1 MIVILGRILFLIT
14 LGLIAGCTP
23 ALGDRGVGQDLY
35 SSQTPRATN
44 NIAAYFGELCNQTN
58 LQRSGTAADCSDYS
72 MLVQAGFNDI
82 DARCDHYLAWIDN
95 KRVEAGRVHSS
106 LVAIGSAATS
116 VLTIASA
123 STDTI
128 AYVAQALGLTG
139 SLYDAFNNS
148 LLMGLES
155 STIKRIVYERRLEFR
170 RQFMQVTFS
179 KSPEMVFA
187 LRGYLRICTPQT
199 IVLDAN
205 TYALAAAS
213 GIAPQSLADSIQQE
227 VDAISA
233 FKSGKG
239 PATAGM
245 QADQKPSRGKV
256 SCKECDKIFPKESG
270 YTEAE
275 IKLVQRA
282 ICVPEDGKPGSDTLA
297 GIQNYRDTQGS
308 RNTGPLQRAEFEF
321 LATSGCRSGDP
332 EKGVKN
338 FYEAV
343 VMRDNPNRL
352 SDLIDDLNAV
362 IKKLPALDKATVTL
376 NTPELRDRIADARNL
391 YGMQATTT
399 NQNRSLSAELVKK
412 LATAAAQ

>member
-170 RQFMQVTFS
+170 RQFVKVNFS
-179 KSPEMVFA
+179 TSPDMVFA

-205 TYALAAAS
+205 AYALAVAS
-213 GIAPQSLADSIQQE
+213 GVAPQSLAKSIQQE
-227 VDAISA
+227 VDAIAAGQAPVTPGTSA
-233 FKSGKG
+233 GTGIK
-239 PATAGM
+239 
-245 QADQKPSRGKV
+245 RGAV
-256 SCKECDKIFPKESG
+256 VCDACDKLFADKG
-270 YTEAE
+270 YTPDR
-275 IKLVQRA
+275 IKAAQTAL
-282 ICVPEDGKPGSDTLA
+282 CVKSDGNPGKSTLMA
-297 GIQNYRDTQGS
+297 VTNFRDTQGWE
-308 RNTGPLQRAEFEF
+308 RTGLITEPEYSDLMSF
-321 LATSGCRSGDP
+321 GCKSGDLD
-332 EKGVKN
+332 KGLQN
-338 FYEAV
+338 FFEAV
-343 VMRDNPNRL
+343 TYRDNAEEL
-352 SDLIDDLNAV
+352 KQLIANLNL
-362 IKKLPALDKATVTL
+362 ILPATPLPSDSTLKSDALRAKIAEARARYQLGTGDPVNDTRMSRKLKDKIAG
-376 NTPELRDRIADARNL
+376 EAHKLR
-391 YGMQATTT
+391 
-399 NQNRSLSAELVKK
+399 
-412 LATAAAQ
+412 